1 MLILGED
8 ITNTAPMLALSLR
21 HWLRRRQTAEEIR
34 LGIPYWNDAA
44 IGEIVHKEPSPL
56 YVATTHA
63 TKLDAAAAAAV
74 RAAPD
79 QLAQLGFAVAHALS
93 AQVPPIAD
101 LTAELHPLAEEI
113 ADKLRRAKRPIILSG
128 TSPGSA
134 AVLQAAVNVAWALC
148 AGGKPSE
155 LCLVVPECNSLGLR
169 LLGGRPLSEAFEAVK
184 NGRNATAIV
193 LENDLYRRAPSAVI
207 NRFLNDCR
215 HLIVLDH
222 LPNATALRA
231 EAVLPAATFA
241 ESSGTLV
248 NNEGRLQRFYQVFV
262 PGGEI
267 QPSWMWLRDIMALSR
282 HPEGGKWRH
291 LEDVLA
297 AMAEALPI
305 FTIAP
310 RIAPPAGFRIA
321 GMKIP
326 RQPFRYSGRT
336 AIEANTSIHESKPPT
351 DNQTPLCFS
360 MEGFEGQPP
369 SSLITNYWAPGW
381 NSVQALNRFQEEV
394 GGPLRGGDPGRRLF
408 EFQVCEKIP
417 YFTQVPARFEL
428 PEEQWLVVAVHH
440 IFGSEELSLL
450 AAGIAQR
457 APEPYLGLNDRD
469 MAQLGLEEGALVGF
483 MRHAAAYQL
492 PVRRMPSLPDGIAG
506 LPVGL
511 PATLGLQP
519 PFRVQLSP
527 GHKEPGRVM
536 ECETNSFQ

>member
-1 MLILGED
+1 M
-8 ITNTAPMLALSLR
+8 
-21 HWLRRRQTAEEIR
+21 
-34 LGIPYWNDAA
+34 
-44 IGEIVHKEPSPL
+44 
-56 YVATTHA
+56 
-63 TKLDAAAAAAV
+63 
-74 RAAPD
+74 
-79 QLAQLGFAVAHALS
+79 
-93 AQVPPIAD
+93 
-101 LTAELHPLAEEI
+101 
-113 ADKLRRAKRPIILSG
+113 
-128 TSPGSA
+128 
-134 AVLQAAVNVAWALC
+134 QAAVNVAWALC

-267 QPSWMWLRDIMALSR
+267 QPSWVWLRDMMALSR
-282 HPEGGKWRH
+282 HPEGGKWRQ

-336 AIEANTSIHESKPPT
+336 AIEANMSIHESKPPT
-351 DNQTPLCFS
+351 DHQTPLCFS

-417 YFTQVPARFEL
+417 YFT
-428 PEEQWLVVAVHH
+428 HSS
-440 IFGSEELSLL
+440 G
-450 AAGIAQR
+450 
-457 APEPYLGLNDRD
+457 
-469 MAQLGLEEGALVGF
+469 
-483 MRHAAAYQL
+483 
-492 PVRRMPSLPDGIAG
+492 
-506 LPVGL
+506 
-511 PATLGLQP
+511 
-519 PFRVQLSP
+519 PF
-527 GHKEPGRVM
+527 
-536 ECETNSFQ
+536 